1 MAPPCARH
9 RTYDPDHMSAA
20 GTVTLSTLQ
29 MRPPRY
35 GNEKALSQ
43 FNQLQTRAVNGR
55 SLRALAPAPPGDT
68 APTRKRGTAEPLGLL
83 PPPASVLPEALMAS
97 PCYLPSPPGPHRS
110 PPCPRWASTDGRP
123 RFGPRGN
130 PQPRPAGSSPA
141 TTLCLGQLGPWEH
154 GTRTRHSLGSL
165 RKHAWVGEQ
174 VEGRGEWCQGWGRG
188 QGSSRPSPGAS
199 PCTSLHLAVH
209 SSHLSRPLITRKR

>member
-9 RTYDPDHMSAA
+9 RTYNPDHTSAA

-29 MRPPRY
+29 MRPPTY
-35 GNEKALSQ
+35 GKEKALSQ
-43 FNQLQTRAVNGR
+43 LNQLQTRAVNGR

-83 PPPASVLPEALMAS
+83 PPPASVLPEALTAS

-110 PPCPRWASTDGRP
+110 PPCPRWASADGRP

-130 PQPRPAGSSPA
+130 LQPRPAGSSSA
-141 TTLCLGQLGPWEH
+141 TTPCLGQLGPWEH

-165 RKHAWVGEQ
+165 
-174 VEGRGEWCQGWGRG
+174 
-188 QGSSRPSPGAS
+188 
-199 PCTSLHLAVH
+199 
-209 SSHLSRPLITRKR
+209 